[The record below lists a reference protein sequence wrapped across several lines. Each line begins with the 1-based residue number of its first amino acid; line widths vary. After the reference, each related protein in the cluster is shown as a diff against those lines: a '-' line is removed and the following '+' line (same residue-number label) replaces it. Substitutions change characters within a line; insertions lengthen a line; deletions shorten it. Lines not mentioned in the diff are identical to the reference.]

1 MIREAVNLNFDNGL
15 KELVYR
21 QVFWLHE
28 AEHLAHIASQL
39 IGTPLCHHPRYD
51 AAAHPKTSEDLP
63 YFILCLYFTE

>member
-21 QVFWLHE
+21 QVFWLYE

-39 IGTPLCHHPRYD
+39 IGTHL
-51 AAAHPKTSEDLP
+51 
-63 YFILCLYFTE
+63 

>member
-21 QVFWLHE
+21 QVFWLYE

-39 IGTPLCHHPRYD
+39 IGTPL
-51 AAAHPKTSEDLP
+51 
-63 YFILCLYFTE
+63 